1 MSQFHKQISDAVDAA
16 HLELIVFLQ
25 RMVQTA
31 SLPDHEHDVQN
42 LVVQQLRSMGLEVLI
57 VPSNFEELRA
67 HPAFGD
73 DGFSPSERINVVG
86 RWVGTQAGKGKS
98 LILNGHVDVV
108 PVGDLALWDDSPW
121 SGAIRDGKLYGRG
134 SCDMKAGLCA
144 GIFAVDILRRLGY
157 QPAGDVMIESVIGE
171 ESGGIGTLTTI
182 VKGYTADAAIL
193 LEPTRL
199 EICPVQS
206 GALTF
211 RLAVPGRSIHA
222 AMKPY
227 GVSAIEKFA
236 LLLNAINHLDV
247 ERHKDFKHPLYEDPN
262 NIAPIN
268 IGTIR
273 GGQWHS
279 TVPEEVIAEGRM
291 GVLPGE
297 SNESARRALE
307 AVIQQVAESDPWLR
321 EHRPD
326 VDWFEGQFESGETPL
341 DHPLIQELIAAHE
354 QVLGSAPTMRGVTYG
369 SDMRL
374 FTNHARI
381 AATHYGPGDV
391 GLAHAV
397 NEFVPL
403 EEVVVATKVVANLI
417 AQWCGGGITSGQG

>member
-1 MSQFHKQISDAVDAA
+1 MDKSLVSNAVDAA
-16 HLELIVFLQ
+16 RDELVAFLQ
-25 RMVQTA
+25 EAVRSA
-31 SLPDHEHDVQN
+31 SLPDHEHEVQGQIAAK
-42 LVVQQLRSMGLEVLI
+42 LASLGLEVEI
-57 VPSNFEELRA
+57 VPSRFDELRH

-73 DGFSPSERINVVG
+73 DGFSPTDRINVVG
-86 RWVGTQAGKGKS
+86 RWRGTGSGEGHS

-108 PVGDLALWDDSPW
+108 PPGDLALWMDSPW
-121 SGAIRDGKLYGRG
+121 SGAIREGRLYGRG

-144 GIFAVDILRRLGY
+144 GIFAVDVLQRLGFR
-157 QPAGDVMIESVIGE
+157 PARDVLIESVIGE
-171 ESGGIGTLTTI
+171 ESGGVGTLTTI
-182 VKGYTADAAIL
+182 LKGYTADAVIL

-199 EICPVQS
+199 ELSPVQS

-211 RLAVPGRSIHA
+211 RLTVPGRSIHA

-236 LLLNAINHLDV
+236 LLLNAINELSDQ
-247 ERHKDFKHPLYEDPN
+247 RHRRFKHDLYEDPA

-268 IGTIR
+268 IGTVR
-273 GGQWHS
+273 GGDWHS

-297 SNESARRALE
+297 SNEAARQALE
-307 AVIQQVAESDPWLR
+307 GALLRTAQADPWLSQNPPR
-321 EHRPD
+321 IE
-326 VDWFEGQFESGETPL
+326 WFEGQFESGQTPL
-341 DHPLIQELIAAHE
+341 DHPFLQQLRKAHE
-354 QVLGSAPTMRGVTYG
+354 EITGVGPAVHGVTYG

-374 FTNHARI
+374 FTNHAKI

-391 GLAHAV
+391 ANAHAA

-403 EEVVVATKVVANLI
+403 DEVVTAAKVVAWMI
-417 AQWCGGGITSGQG
+417 TRWCGGEPVGE